1 MIAAMQLL
9 NYPHHNIYFQQFK
22 GAQAPFILYIMSKKS
37 LPHYIEVF
45 EKRINKQKER
55 IKNELEKDK
64 KHRNRNLLKYLLEEI
79 KNIRKT
85 VKAVKEEHAVRC
97 PHMWA

>member
-1 MIAAMQLL
+1 
-9 NYPHHNIYFQQFK
+9 
-22 GAQAPFILYIMSKKS
+22 MSKKS

>member
-1 MIAAMQLL
+1 
-9 NYPHHNIYFQQFK
+9 
-22 GAQAPFILYIMSKKS
+22 MSKKS

-64 KHRNRNLLKYLLEEI
+64 KHRDRNLLKYLLGEI
-79 KNIRKT
+79 KSIRKT
-85 VKAVKEEHAVRC
+85 IKAVKEEHAKRC
-97 PHMWA
+97 PHCGHKL